1 MLNRKYR
8 ICLSAQLGNR
18 DGTLYIDADSETEN
32 GYFEVM
38 NHKNPIADLVV
49 SDGSISFEGVI
60 ESLVGKTK
68 YTAAGTVCGKMILLN
83 LKTVSD
89 IYSVSGEEI
98 SSDEENL

>member
-18 DGTLYIDADSETEN
+18 NGTLYIDTDNEAEN
-32 GYFEVM
+32 SYFEVM
-38 NHKNPIADLVV
+38 NHKNPIADLVL
-49 SDGSISFEGVI
+49 SDGSISFCGAI

-68 YTAAGTVCGKMILLN
+68 YTASGTICGKMILLN
-83 LKTVSD
+83 LKTASG

-98 SSDEENL
+98 SIDEENL